1 MADIL
6 PADTTSQAVAELTP
20 APASAPTIAR
30 LDVPAA
36 VVEAAVHLT
45 ELLAHPP
52 LGHVEELQPADWY
65 EAVFR
70 DLAAAHP
77 EKCTK
82 PKQVTS

>member
-1 MADIL
+1 MADTL
-6 PADTTSQAVAELTP
+6 PVDSPSPAITALPP
-20 APASAPTIAR
+20 APSIAR

-52 LGHVEELQPADWY
+52 LGHIEELQPDDWY

-82 PKQVTS
+82 PKTVGGTS

>member
-1 MADIL
+1 MSLVADTL

-20 APASAPTIAR
+20 AP
-30 LDVPAA
+30 LPAA
-36 VVEAAVHLT
+36 AVEAADHLT
-45 ELLAHPP
+45 QLLAHPP

-82 PKQVTS
+82 PKSAGGQS